1 MKQNLCINVQN
12 LYHPEYDSGIMWN
25 DKDINIEWNF
35 EKYNLKEE
43 DLILSEKDTRH
54 QSFKEYVNKLGE

>member
-1 MKQNLCINVQN
+1 
-12 LYHPEYDSGIMWN
+12 MWN

-35 EKYNLKEE
+35 EKHNLKEK
-43 DLILSEKDTRH
+43 DLILSKKDTKH